1 MLKWH
6 GQRARG
12 LGYLAAAGAVLL
24 VSLFIGLVLGQLSV
38 ANISMLYLIA
48 VLTTAVVCGR
58 GPAIFASVAA
68 FLTFDWF
75 FVQPLHQ
82 FTVADPEEW
91 ISLLLFL
98 LTAIVTGQLAADQRQ
113 RAHEAEQRE
122 REARVLY
129 DVVRLV
135 GDRDLEDALASV
147 AERLRSELGLAAGVV
162 EITQHKGRTMRVAVG
177 EERELKE
184 LQTGAGS
191 PGDVLNAGR
200 VGSGGR
206 RVGRWIRLVPAG
218 RPASLDG
225 RIARDRL
232 HLVPV
237 RAEARR
243 VGALVLVSAPG
254 APPFDEAADR
264 LLSAAAAQLGLAVE
278 RERLRQQATEAEILR
293 RTDELRRAL
302 LNAVSHDF
310 RTPLAS
316 IVASAGSLLQ
326 EDVEWTDEERRDFTQ
341 AIVDES
347 QRLNRI
353 VGNLLDLSRIEAG
366 TLRPEKGWYDL
377 GVLVD
382 EVVGR
387 LRPVTARHYVQVDLA
402 EGLPAVPLDY
412 VEIDQVLTNL
422 IENAA
427 KYAPT
432 STEITVSVRARRAEL
447 LVTVDDRGRGI
458 PASEVP
464 HLFDPFYRIA
474 DGTPRPAG
482 LGLGLA
488 VAKGLIEAHGGRIWV
503 EHRPGG
509 GARFAFTLPT
519 PDQAPAPPI
528 LEP

>member
-1 MLKWH
+1 
-6 GQRARG
+6 
-12 LGYLAAAGAVLL
+12 VVL

-48 VLTTAVVCGR
+48 VLMTAVAWGR
-58 GPAIFASVAA
+58 GPAVFASIAA

-98 LTAIVTGQLAADQRQ
+98 LTATVTGQLAADQRR
-113 RAHEAEQRE
+113 RAQEARQRE

-135 GDRDLEDALASV
+135 GERDLPGALEAV
-147 AERLRSELGLAAGVV
+147 AERLRQELDLAAGVV
-162 EITQHKGRTMRVAVG
+162 EVAQPGGKALSVGAG
-177 EERELKE
+177 EEAALK
-184 LQTGAGS
+184 LVQGGTRS
-191 PGDVLNAGR
+191 RLDVLNAARIGHN
-200 VGSGGR
+200 GEG
-206 RVGRWIRLVPAG
+206 VGRWVRLVPPER
-218 RPASLDG
+218 RPSPDDLLL
-225 RIARDRL
+225 RDRL

-237 RAEARR
+237 RAVDRR
-243 VGALVLVSAPG
+243 VGALLLVSTPG
-254 APPFDEAADR
+254 APPFNEAADR
-264 LLSAAAAQLGLAVE
+264 LLSAVASQLGLAVE
-278 RERLRQQATEAEILR
+278 RERLRQDATDAEILR

-326 EDVEWTDEERRDFTQ
+326 EDVAWTEEERRDFAQ
-341 AIVDES
+341 AVVDEA

-377 GVLVD
+377 GVLVE

-387 LRPVTARHYVQVDLA
+387 LRPLTARHQVLVDVPEDLPV
-402 EGLPAVPLDY
+402 LLLDY
-412 VEIDQVLTNL
+412 VEIDQVLSNL
-422 IENAA
+422 IENAT
-427 KYAPT
+427 KYAPPD
-432 STEITVSVRARRAEL
+432 TEISVSVRKRDREL
-447 LVTVDDRGRGI
+447 VVAVDDRGPG
-458 PASEVP
+458 VP
-464 HLFDPFYRIA
+464 STAVAHLFDPFYRIA

-503 EHRPGG
+503 ENRPGG
-509 GARFAFTLPT
+509 GARFAFTLPLQT
-519 PDQAPAPPI
+519 EAPTLVQPNP
-528 LEP
+528 